1 MTHTAVRLE
10 KDGEVVAY
18 LAPTSQITPVTK
30 NESDARPRVKKF
42 PVAIDTRRYWHEVAV
57 QGTFEHSDDLPA
69 EHRLALQDLFG
80 REQVTAEMQMR
91 RIFQY
96 VFTHGGGFDLYTPH
110 ILYISPDADWEI
122 EHPTVGDHPLVMQT
136 AVIDEIRAI
145 QASGREQVY
154 WTIKFAV
161 GGGRP
166 RSDPDDDSW
175 WDRMREWLFGPSE
188 PSD

>member
-1 MTHTAVRLE
+1 MTHTAVRLG

-96 VFTHGGGFDLYTPH
+96 VFTQGAASISTP
-110 ILYISPDADWEI
+110 LISCTFLPTPIGRSNTRPWEI
-122 EHPTVGDHPLVMQT
+122 TLSSC
-136 AVIDEIRAI
+136 R
-145 QASGREQVY
+145 R
-154 WTIKFAV
+154 
-161 GGGRP
+161 R
-166 RSDPDDDSW
+166 
-175 WDRMREWLFGPSE
+175 
-188 PSD
+188 